1 MRSSSVRTD
10 SLLLDPRVRREKW
23 ETTFLSP
30 AAARASDARRFV
42 PEPPCSIRTEF
53 QRDRDR
59 IIHSKAFRRLKYKT
73 QVFLSPSGD
82 HMRTRLTHTLE
93 VTQIARTIARALD
106 LNEDLTEA
114 IALAHDLGHTPF
126 GHAGER
132 ALARVFPG
140 FRHNEQSLRVVDLL
154 ERDGAGLN
162 LTDETRDG
170 ILRHSKPE
178 GAIMGEV
185 SGRPASAEAQVV
197 KIADGI
203 AYINHDF
210 DDAVRGG
217 MLTKNDLPGEVER
230 VLGRRHSE
238 RINSLVSDVIAQSSP
253 LLDGRPNG
261 RQVIRMSDSVRG
273 AADVLRNFLFEN
285 VYAPIN
291 ALAST
296 QHSQHIVQALFE
308 HFVRHPESLPTMI
321 APSLEGESLERRVA
335 DVISGM
341 TDRYA
346 LRCYETVFVMRS
358 EEF

>member
-1 MRSSSVRTD
+1 MTPRERHEAREETWLSV
-10 SLLLDPRVRREKW
+10 
-23 ETTFLSP
+23 
-30 AAARASDARRFV
+30 AAARSSCATRDV
-42 PEPPCSIRTEF
+42 TEPRCNLRTDF

-73 QVFLSPSGD
+73 QVFLSPTGD

-114 IALAHDLGHTPF
+114 VGLGHDLGHTPF

-140 FRHNEQSLRVVDLL
+140 FRHNEQSLRVVTRL
-154 ERDGAGLN
+154 ERDGEGLN
-162 LTDETRDG
+162 LTTQTCDG
-170 ILRHSKPE
+170 ILRHSKP
-178 GAIMGEV
+178 ALDITGEIAGTP
-185 SGRPASAEAQVV
+185 STAEAQVV

-217 MLTKNDLPGEVER
+217 LLDAGDLPSLAATRLGTRHAQRINTLVADVVAHSRPALDRAPGGER
-230 VLGRRHSE
+230 VISM
-238 RINSLVSDVIAQSSP
+238 SAP
-253 LLDGRPNG
+253 
-261 RQVIRMSDSVRG
+261 IRE
-273 AADVLRNFLFEN
+273 AADEMRDFLFER

-291 ALAST
+291 ALPST
-296 QHSQHIVQALFE
+296 QHAEHIV
-308 HFVRHPESLPTMI
+308 ESLFHYYVNNQDQLPSMI
-321 APSLEGESLERRVA
+321 APPLVGEPIERRVA
-335 DVISGM
+335 DIISGM

-346 LRCYETVFVMRS
+346 MHCYDAMFIRRS

>member
-1 MRSSSVRTD
+1 VT
-10 SLLLDPRVRREKW
+10 PRERHEAREHSW
-23 ETTFLSP
+23 LAT
-30 AAARASDARRFV
+30 AAALSSAATRAV
-42 PEPPCSIRTEF
+42 EEPRCELRTEF

-59 IIHSKAFRRLKYKT
+59 VIHCKAFRRLKYKT
-73 QVFLSPSGD
+73 QVFLSPTGD

-114 IALAHDLGHTPF
+114 IGLGHDLGHTPF

-140 FRHNEQSLRVVDLL
+140 FRHNEQSLRIVERL

-162 LTDETRDG
+162 LTRETRDG
-170 ILRHSKPE
+170 ILRHSKP
-178 GAIMGEV
+178 ARDITGEV
-185 SGRPASAEAQVV
+185 AGTPATAEAQVV

-217 MLTKNDLPGEVER
+217 MLAEHDLPDVVTAR
-230 VLGRRHSE
+230 LGRRHAE
-238 RINSLVSDVIAQSSP
+238 RINTLVTDVVTESRKSLEYSFTGD
-253 LLDGRPNG
+253 
-261 RQVIRMSDSVRG
+261 QVITLSPAIREATDIMRD
-273 AADVLRNFLFEN
+273 FLFDR

-291 ALAST
+291 ALPST
-296 QHSQHIVQALFE
+296 IHAE
-308 HFVRHPESLPTMI
+308 HVVESLFLHYVTHPTELPTII
-321 APSLEGESLERRVA
+321 APALQGESMERRVA
-335 DVISGM
+335 DTISGM

-346 LRCYETVFVMRS
+346 LQCYEAMFMLRS

>member
-1 MRSSSVRTD
+1 VASVRERIEQRERAWLAPGAFRAVDATRPTAEARCELRTD
-10 SLLLDPRVRREKW
+10 
-23 ETTFLSP
+23 
-30 AAARASDARRFV
+30 
-42 PEPPCSIRTEF
+42 F

-59 IIHSKAFRRLKYKT
+59 ITHCKAFRRLKYKT
-73 QVFLSPSGD
+73 QVFLSPTGD

-114 IALAHDLGHTPF
+114 IGLGHDLGHTPF

-140 FRHNEQSLRVVDLL
+140 FRHNEQSLRVVDRL
-154 ERDGAGLN
+154 ERDGQGLN
-162 LTDETRDG
+162 LTDQTRDG

-178 GAIMGEV
+178 RSIAGEV
-185 SGRPASAEAQVV
+185 AGTPATAEAQVV

-217 MLTKNDLPGEVER
+217 ILRERDLPDVVRRRLGETHGDRIDTLVTSVVE
-230 VLGRRHSE
+230 
-238 RINSLVSDVIAQSSP
+238 QS
-253 LLDGRPNG
+253 RPNLCRAFDG
-261 RQVIRMSDSVRG
+261 SQAIAMD
-273 AADVLRNFLFEN
+273 ADVLRATDELRRFLFER

-291 ALAST
+291 ALPATRHAEAVVES
-296 QHSQHIVQALFE
+296 LFE
-308 HFVRHPESLPTMI
+308 HYVSNPDDLPAI
-321 APSLEGESLERRVA
+321 VAPALAGEPIERRVA
-335 DVISGM
+335 DVICGM

-346 LRCYETVFVMRS
+346 LRCYESLFTQRS
-358 EEF
+358 EEI

>member
-1 MRSSSVRTD
+1 MQSVR
-10 SLLLDPRVRREKW
+10 RRIEEREAAW
-23 ETTFLSP
+23 LSP
-30 AAARASDARRFV
+30 AATLSARATRQRA
-42 PEPPCSIRTEF
+42 EPQCEIRTEF

-59 IIHSKAFRRLKYKT
+59 VIHSKAFRRLKYKT
-73 QVFLSPSGD
+73 QVFLSPAGD

-132 ALARVFPG
+132 ALARVVPG

-154 ERDGAGLN
+154 ERDGQGLN
-162 LTDETRDG
+162 LTDDTRDG

-178 GAIMGEV
+178 RAITGEV
-185 SGRPASAEAQVV
+185 AGTPATAEAQVV
-197 KIADGI
+197 KISDGI

-217 MLTKNDLPGEVER
+217 MLDERDLPALVAER
-230 VLGRRHSE
+230 LGSRHGA
-238 RINSLVSDVIAQSSP
+238 RINALVTDVIEQSRP
-253 LLDGRPNG
+253 LLHSRPAG
-261 RQVIRMSDSVRG
+261 RQVIAMSRDVRE
-273 AADVLRNFLFEN
+273 AADALRDFLFER

-291 ALAST
+291 ALPGTRHAE
-296 QHSQHIVQALFE
+296 QIVEALFE
-308 HFVRHPESLPTMI
+308 HYVKHPDQLPAI
-321 APSLEGESLERRVA
+321 VAPPLAGVPAERQVA

-346 LRCYETVFVMRS
+346 TQCYDALFIRRS

>member
-1 MRSSSVRTD
+1 VELELESVRE
-10 SLLLDPRVRREKW
+10 RIEQRERAW
-23 ETTFLSP
+23 LSP
-30 AAARASDARRFV
+30 AAACSDVATRPVFEDRCQF
-42 PEPPCSIRTEF
+42 RTDF

-73 QVFLSPSGD
+73 QVFLSPTGD

-114 IALAHDLGHTPF
+114 IGLGHDLGHTPF

-140 FRHNEQSLRVVDLL
+140 FRHNEQSLRVVDHL
-154 ERDGAGLN
+154 ERDGVGLN
-162 LTDETRDG
+162 LTDQSRDG
-170 ILRHSKPE
+170 ILRHSKPAR
-178 GAIMGEV
+178 AITGEMA
-185 SGRPASAEAQVV
+185 GTPATAEAQIV

-217 MLTKNDLPGEVER
+217 MLEEQHLPDIVSGR
-230 VLGRRHSE
+230 LGTRHSE
-238 RINSLVSDVIAQSSP
+238 RINTLVEDIVFESRQLLAAPHDGGRVIT
-253 LLDGRPNG
+253 
-261 RQVIRMSDSVRG
+261 MSTSVLE
-273 AADVLRNFLFEN
+273 AADAMRDFLFER

-291 ALAST
+291 AHPST
-296 QHSQHIVQALFE
+296 THAEQVVEALFE
-308 HFVRHPESLPTMI
+308 HYVENPDNLPGII
-321 APSLEGESLERRVA
+321 APPLTGEPIERRVA

-346 LRCYETVFVMRS
+346 MRCYESLFVMRS